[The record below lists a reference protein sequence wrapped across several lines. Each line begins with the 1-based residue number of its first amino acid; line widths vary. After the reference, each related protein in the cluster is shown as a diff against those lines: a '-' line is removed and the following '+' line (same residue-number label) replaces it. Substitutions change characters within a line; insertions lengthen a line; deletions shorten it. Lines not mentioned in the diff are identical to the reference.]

1 LTAITGRNEPSN
13 VVRFPVKAGSKA
25 KVNLKAMGDFKD
37 AIECFKKI
45 IEIRFIEKYYQV
57 PLSNSRVSNVGDKT
71 SKIF

>member
-1 LTAITGRNEPSN
+1 
-13 VVRFPVKAGSKA
+13 
-25 KVNLKAMGDFKD
+25 MGDFKD

-45 IEIRFIEKYYQV
+45 IEISFIENYYQV